1 MGSKTTCFRMIPG
14 YHALVP
20 GKPDVFF
27 FLGLFD
33 GYLPKNEYI

>member
-27 FLGLFD
+27 LGLFD